1 MSLQVNMFSSMSV
14 SLYCYNICVLKDCYV
29 TSCIDTYRRRLSQG
43 IFKTG
48 KMAFKH
54 PVLYH
59 QAEEIWMKQIDYI
72 SFHLC
77 QAHSHELLTSMKCEK
92 SSCVPLLIRNMAPHV
107 SVFFYKI
114 INVSD
119 RVCSISQD
127 SGTKRSWSKD
137 QLKYHKYVTWVRNI
151 FCWFKSLR
159 FYCCLFLQ
167 YI

>member
-1 MSLQVNMFSSMSV
+1 MFSSMSV

-29 TSCIDTYRRRLSQG
+29 TSCIDTCRRRLSQG
-43 IFKTG
+43 IFKAG

-59 QAEEIWMKQIDYI
+59 QAEDIWMKQIDCI

-107 SVFFYKI
+107 SFFFYKI

-119 RVCSISQD
+119 RICSISQD
-127 SGTKRSWSKD
+127 SGTKRPWSKD
-137 QLKYHKYVTWVRNI
+137 QSKHHKYVTWVRNV

-159 FYCCLFLQ
+159 FYGCLFLQ

>member
-1 MSLQVNMFSSMSV
+1 MFSSMSV

-119 RVCSISQD
+119 RVCSISYD

-137 QLKYHKYVTWVRNI
+137 QLKPHKYVTWVRNI

-159 FYCCLFLQ
+159 FYYCLFLQ

>member
-1 MSLQVNMFSSMSV
+1 MSV

-137 QLKYHKYVTWVRNI
+137 QLKHHKYVTWVRNI